1 MLETLWI
8 NWRIYSMR
16 ASAEALHSPHYIYL
30 TIGQISKKAGNSEFV
45 VFQGLCVVVV
55 IPPPPAIRRM
65 APVLFSTHRLHLLN

>member
-55 IPPPPAIRRM
+55 IPPPR
-65 APVLFSTHRLHLLN
+65 H